1 MGTIWKMKDRAGRV
15 DARGVGSLAQFAL
28 DETHAR
34 LRLVGHSFGARLVMS
49 ALAAAPPGRPARSM
63 LLLLQPTVLAP
74 DVAGTGKAGGY
85 RPVLGQVEFPSW
97 PPTLST
103 ISRCG
108 RHSTS
113 RFGVRA

>member
-34 LRLVGHSFGARLVMS
+34 LPLVGHFFGARLVMS

-63 LLLLQPTVLAP
+63 LLLQPTVLCP
-74 DVAGTGKAGGY
+74 
-85 RPVLGQVEFPSW
+85 
-97 PPTLST
+97 
-103 ISRCG
+103 RCC
-108 RHSTS
+108 RH
-113 RFGVRA
+113 R